1 MIIKKLKDLQ
11 SFVAGDE
18 TILKEWLHPK
28 NGDPATPYSLAHA
41 VIEPGKSSLPHRLK
55 EHSEVYIVLDGRG
68 TAYVDQKPVE
78 LAPKELL
85 FIPAGAEQYV
95 VNEGTEPLE
104 FLCIV
109 APPWEKDSEVVQ

>member
-1 MIIKKLKDLQ
+1 MMLKKLKDLQ

-55 EHSEVYIVLDGRG
+55 ERSEVYIVLEGRG
-68 TAYVDQKPVE
+68 TAYVDQKPIP
-78 LAPKELL
+78 LAPEELL

-95 VNEGTEPLE
+95 VNEGKEPLE

-109 APPWEKDSEVVQ
+109 SPPWEKDSEVVQ

>member
-1 MIIKKLKDLQ
+1 MIIKKLKDIEA
-11 SFVAGDE
+11 FTAGDE

-41 VIEPGKSSLPHRLK
+41 VLQPGKSSLPHCLK
-55 EHSEVYIVLDGRG
+55 ERSEVYIVLEGRG
-68 TAYVDQKPVE
+68 TAFVDQRPVN
-78 LAPKELL
+78 LSPKELL

-95 VNEGTEPLE
+95 VNEGDGPLE

-109 APPWEKDSEVVQ
+109 SPPWDKASEVVQ